1 MIVLAQQGD
10 TVDVLC
16 WRHYG
21 RTRGLVELVL
31 EMNAGLAD
39 HGPVLPHGLAV
50 EMPEPPA
57 TKPTAPLLQLWD

>member
-1 MIVLAQQGD
+1 MIVRTQQGD
-10 TVDVLC
+10 TVDALC

-21 RTRGLVELVL
+21 RTRGLVERVL

-39 HGPVLPHGLAV
+39 HGPTLPYGLAV

-57 TKPTAPLLQLWD
+57 HTTTAPLLQLWD